1 MPTHDREVL
10 ETQVFR
16 ALFLDGARSRVLFV
30 GCDSYTS
37 WYGQIFDDKRGFR
50 FSTVDPDPAKAR
62 FGSTVDHVVGR
73 LEELDAATER
83 LESFDLVVLN
93 GVFNYGI
100 DSDEQKR
107 RGLAACRALLRRG
120 GLLFLIGYRN
130 TPGKPDI
137 ESALISSAQFR
148 PHVIPGSSASELQT
162 RHTNFHAFVCYERI

>member
-10 ETQVFR
+10 ETQIFR
-16 ALFLDGARSRVLFV
+16 ALFLDGTCSRVLFV

-37 WYGQIFDDKRGFR
+37 WYGQIFDEKWGFR

-62 FGSTVDHVVGR
+62 FGSSVDHVVGR
-73 LEELDAATER
+73 LEELDAGPER
-83 LESFDLVVLN
+83 LESFDLVMLN

-100 DSDEQKR
+100 DSDAQKR

-120 GLLFLIGYRN
+120 GLLVIGYRN
-130 TPGKPDI
+130 APGKPDI
-137 ESALISSAQFR
+137 DRALISPAEFR
-148 PHVIPGSSASELQT
+148 PHVIPGASASELQT